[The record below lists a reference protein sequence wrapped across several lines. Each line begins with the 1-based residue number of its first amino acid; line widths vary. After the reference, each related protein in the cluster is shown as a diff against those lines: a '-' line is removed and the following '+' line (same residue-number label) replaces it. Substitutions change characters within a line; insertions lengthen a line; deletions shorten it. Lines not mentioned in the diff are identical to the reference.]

1 MNENILSAHINV
13 VPRPVTQEDI
23 DRDINYYKAQ
33 KVAHAMLELGLISLS
48 EFDKLTQ
55 LNRDTFSPF
64 LVEIMP
70 KIR

>member
-33 KVAHAMLELGLISLS
+33 KVAYAMLELGLISLS